1 MIFLYD
7 AAFYGSIII
16 FTATYIMI
24 IWEKIH
30 RMVAAMTGGIIML
43 LLGFLSQATAI
54 RDDIDF
60 NTLGLLIGMMILVTI
75 TRRTGVFE
83 AAAIWAAAVAK
94 GYPLRLLALL
104 SVITAFASA
113 LLDNVTT
120 VLLIVPV
127 TITLTDKLQIN
138 PVPFLLAEII
148 ASNIGG
154 TATLIGDPPNIMIGS
169 AAGLSFNAFADNL
182 APVSILILL
191 VTIGILVLL
200 YRKDLQVEEINRQN
214 ILKLRYQDEISDRQL
229 LKKSLTVLGLTVAGF
244 GLHGVFHIESA
255 TVALAGAMLLMLISR
270 VEPEEILLHIEWPT
284 IFFFAGLFVLVG
296 GLKATGVIKALAQWS
311 LAITQGQVMET
322 SLLVLWLSAIAS
334 AFIDNIPFV
343 ATMIPLLQEMGQ
355 MSGLNLEP
363 VWWSLALGACLG
375 GNGTLIGASAN
386 VIVAGLAEKNGIS
399 LTFRQFFKVAFPLM
413 LLSILICHGYVYLRY
428 FQ

>member
-1 MIFLYD
+1 MYD
-7 AAFYGSIII
+7 TAFYVSIII
-16 FTATYIMI
+16 FVAIYIMI

-30 RMVAAMTGGIIML
+30 RMVIAMTGGIIML
-43 LLGFLSQATAI
+43 LLGFLSQETAI
-54 RDDIDF
+54 KDAIDF

-83 AAAIWAAAVAK
+83 AVAIWAATVTQ

-104 SVITAFASA
+104 SMITAFASA
-113 LLDNVTT
+113 FLDNVTT

-127 TITLTDKLQIN
+127 TITLTDKLQVN
-138 PVPFLLAEII
+138 PVPFLISEII

-169 AAGLSFNAFADNL
+169 AVGLSFNAFVNNL
-182 APVSILILL
+182 APVSILIAFIM
-191 VTIGILVLL
+191 VGIFVLL
-200 YRKDLQVEEINRQN
+200 YRKDLQVDEENRQN
-214 ILKLRYQDEISDRQL
+214 ILKLHYKDEISDWQL
-229 LKKSLTVLGLTVAGF
+229 LKKSLAVLAITIAGF

-255 TVALAGAMLLMLISR
+255 TIALAGAMLLMLISKE
-270 VEPEEILLHIEWPT
+270 EPEEILLSIEWPT
-284 IFFFAGLFVLVG
+284 IFFFVGLFVLVG

-311 LAITQGQVMET
+311 LNITQGQVLET
-322 SLLVLWLSAIAS
+322 SLLILWLSAIAS

-343 ATMIPLLQEMGQ
+343 ATMIPMLQEMGQ
-355 MSGLNLEP
+355 ISGINLEP

-386 VIVAGLAEKNGIS
+386 VIVAGIAEKNGIP
-399 LTFRQFFKVAFPLM
+399 LNFRQFFKVAFPFM
-413 LLSILICHGYVYLRY
+413 LLSILICHAYIYLRY
-428 FQ
+428 FS

>member
-1 MIFLYD
+1 MLHD
-7 AAFYGSIII
+7 AAFYGSILI
-16 FTATYIMI
+16 FVVTYVMI
-24 IWEKIH
+24 IWEKLH
-30 RMVAAMTGGIIML
+30 RMVVAMAGGMIML
-43 LLGFLSQATAI
+43 LLGFLSQETAVK
-54 RDDIDF
+54 DDIDF

-83 AAAIWAAAVAK
+83 AVAIWAATVTQ

-104 SVITAFASA
+104 SAITAFASA

-138 PVPFLLAEII
+138 PLPFLVSEII

-169 AAGLSFNAFADNL
+169 ATGLSFNAFAYHL
-182 APVSILILL
+182 APVSILILFITTGL
-191 VTIGILVLL
+191 LLFL
-200 YRKDLQVEEINRQN
+200 YRKDLQVDEENRRN
-214 ILKLRYQDEISDRQL
+214 ILKLHYKDEISDWQL
-229 LKKSLTVLGLTVAGF
+229 LKKSLTVLAMTIAGF
-244 GLHGVFHIESA
+244 GLHGVFHLESA
-255 TVALAGAMLLMLISR
+255 TIALAGAILLMAISR
-270 VEPEEILLHIEWPT
+270 EEPEEILLHIEWPT
-284 IFFFAGLFVLVG
+284 IFFFTGLFVLVG
-296 GLKATGVIKALAQWS
+296 GLKATGVIKALAGWS
-311 LAITQGQVMET
+311 LSITQGQALET

-343 ATMIPLLQEMGQ
+343 ATMIPMLQEMGH

-386 VIVAGLAEKNGIS
+386 VIVAGIAEKNGIFLS
-399 LTFRQFFKVAFPLM
+399 FRQFFKVAFPFM
-413 LLSILICHGYVYLRY
+413 LLSILISHVYVYLRY
-428 FQ
+428 FH

>member
-1 MIFLYD
+1 MYD
-7 AAFYGSIII
+7 TAFYGSIII
-16 FTATYIMI
+16 FIATYIMI
-24 IWEKIH
+24 IWEKIP
-30 RMVAAMTGGIIML
+30 RMVVAMTGGIIML
-43 LLGFLSQATAI
+43 LLGFLSQETAI
-54 RDDIDF
+54 KDDIDF

-83 AAAIWAAAVAK
+83 AVAIWAATVTQ

-104 SVITAFASA
+104 SMITAFASA

-127 TITLTDKLQIN
+127 TITLTNKLQIN
-138 PVPFLLAEII
+138 PVPFLISEIL

-169 AAGLSFNAFADNL
+169 ATGLSFNAFATNL
-182 APVSILILL
+182 APVSILILF
-191 VTIGILVLL
+191 VTIGVLVLL
-200 YRKDLQVEEINRQN
+200 YRKDLQIDEENRQN
-214 ILKLRYQDEISDRQL
+214 ILKLHYKDEISDWKL
-229 LKKSLTVLGLTVAGF
+229 LKKSLTVLGITIVGF

-255 TVALAGAMLLMLISR
+255 TIALAGAMLLMLISR
-270 VEPEEILLHIEWPT
+270 EEPEEILLNIEWST

-311 LAITQGQVMET
+311 LAMTQGQVMET

-343 ATMIPLLQEMGQ
+343 ATMIPMLQEIGHI
-355 MSGLNLEP
+355 SGMNLEP

-386 VIVAGLAEKNGIS
+386 VIVAGIAEKNNIS
-399 LTFRQFFKVAFPLM
+399 LNFRQFFKVAFPFM
-413 LLSILICHGYVYLRY
+413 LLSILICHAYVYLRY
-428 FQ
+428 F